1 MGMKEQKARIDQM
14 TKEEMAKALAA
25 TVLRAK
31 KIGIPCDQVITA
43 FTKSLATPAWHQW
56 VRDIYAGKLV

>member
-43 FTKSLATPAWHQW
+43 LSRSSPAWHQW